1 MLGIQRLFARQQKQR
16 KPRNNSYLI
25 SINRELKT
33 LKPFV
38 DSVVMMLA
46 ELITDSRKVSMFLA
60 ADFHR
65 TFPIRNKQQFVQYAS
80 GPRSIKDRVKY
91 QLEKI
96 EAKEQ

>member
-1 MLGIQRLFARQQKQR
+1 MLGIKKLFARQQKQR

-33 LKPFV
+33 HKPFV

-65 TFPIRNKQQFVQYAS
+65 TFPIRNM
-80 GPRSIKDRVKY
+80 
-91 QLEKI
+91 
-96 EAKEQ
+96 